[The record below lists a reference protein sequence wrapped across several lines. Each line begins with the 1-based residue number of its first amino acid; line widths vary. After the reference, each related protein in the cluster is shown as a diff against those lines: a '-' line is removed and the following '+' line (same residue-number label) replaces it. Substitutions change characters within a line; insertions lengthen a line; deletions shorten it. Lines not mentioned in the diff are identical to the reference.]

1 MNIYKE
7 KGYPIENVSGKKVF
21 SGGITSCI
29 SVVYQW
35 IISGLLLLSTDI
47 TM

>member
-7 KGYPIENVSGKKVF
+7 KGYPKENVSGKTVF

-29 SVVYQW
+29 SVVTPVE
-35 IISGLLLLSTDI
+35 ISKLPLLSTDI